1 MGTLF
6 EAGYAYAKK
15 VPIIYYW
22 EHADQSAKFNLMLA
36 FSGVTVCSNEKEL
49 NDFLDLLV
57 KENFNFEKCEK
68 KFEGNVE

>member
-1 MGTLF
+1 
-6 EAGYAYAKK
+6 
-15 VPIIYYW
+15 
-22 EHADQSAKFNLMLA
+22 MLA

-49 NDFLDLLV
+49 NDFLDILV